1 MQTLPETM
9 HCQCQ
14 TLIWSFPLLRVRIA
28 VGIETRSSAPIL
40 LGTSSF
46 LVKTLYSKIIYFKKY
61 FNSIVVKIL
70 TVFRLI
76 SSRRSAGSLNWGPRN
91 GPKYLT
97 MQMVDLSWKK
107 ICSSQQNWS
116 HFTKL
121 YIICY
126 VIRPGI
132 FMPNGRVFISTI
144 LKPTKCL
151 RKHY

>member
-1 MQTLPETM
+1 MSNFKRG
-9 HCQCQ
+9 
-14 TLIWSFPLLRVRIA
+14 LIWSFPLLRVKIA
-28 VGIETRSSAPIL
+28 VGIQNRSSAPIL

-46 LVKTLYSKIIYFKKY
+46 FVKTLYSKIIYLIKY
-61 FNSIVVKIL
+61 FYSTVVKFL
-70 TVFRLI
+70 TVFHLI
-76 SSRRSAGSLNWGPRN
+76 SSTRSAGSLNWGPRN

-97 MQMVDLSWKK
+97 MQMFDLSWKK

-116 HFTKL
+116 HFTIL

-132 FMPNGRVFISTI
+132 FMPNSKVFISTI

-151 RKHY
+151 RKHYLKNVV